1 MHRPGFF
8 GPVPS
13 NATASFFFERAMA
26 NPELFGHGIERL
38 TRELRA
44 DEEELQRTCAIRA
57 QFKEGGV

>member
-1 MHRPGFF
+1 
-8 GPVPS
+8 
-13 NATASFFFERAMA
+13 MA

-38 TRELRA
+38 TRELRP

>member
-1 MHRPGFF
+1 
-8 GPVPS
+8 
-13 NATASFFFERAMA
+13 MA